1 MQVIFKNQENYK
13 SSKFLYLCKI
23 TVQEIRRGYVKMRK
37 KLNEEETQ
45 IMKSFN
51 VSKYTK

>member
-1 MQVIFKNQENYK
+1 MQVIYKNEENYK

-45 IMKSFN
+45 VTKSLN
-51 VSKYTK
+51 VPKYTK